1 MTKNETFYY
10 NRKRFN
16 KNNVKPSRNN
26 MKNLIVNNPQNQFL
40 MLDHIKMLTD
50 NPEIIKRLAE
60 HPDFESKYYVGRT
73 AKYEYLKIHKKYKG
87 KIKLVFNA
95 IFGSDH
101 DIIGYNYVKIS
112 IFPHFH
118 YNHYKHNGNDLNKT
132 NCINSLYEILD
143 ILGINESEYIDFK
156 IINLE
161 VGLNLYL
168 ETDVRDFIENI
179 KLYKTTPFKENKDY
193 EYYKIS
199 DTTSYKNI
207 KIYAKGLQH
216 EKNPEYKIPINTVRF
231 EIRSNQRKYIKKVL
245 KIYSLNDLLDEKKY
259 SIFSEQLLKEWDNV
273 LKLNNDKHLEG
284 LHITPAKAKFVTNA
298 QKIEFWKQL
307 SQKRYINNN
316 RKKYYNYT
324 KDALY
329 SHTKIKEKIKGKL
342 QSLLL

>member
-1 MTKNETFYY
+1 
-10 NRKRFN
+10 
-16 KNNVKPSRNN
+16 
-26 MKNLIVNNPQNQFL
+26 

-60 HPDFESKYYVGRT
+60 HPDFKKKYYRGRT

-87 KIKLVFNA
+87 KIKLVFNT

-101 DIIGYNYVKIS
+101 DIIDYNYVKIS

-143 ILGINESEYIDFK
+143 ILGIKESEYIDFK

-179 KLYKTTPFKENKDY
+179 KLYKTAPFKESEDY
-193 EYYKIS
+193 KYYKIS

-216 EKNPEYKIPINTVRF
+216 EKNPEYEIPINTVRF
-231 EIRSNQRKYIKKVL
+231 EIRSNQRKYIKKTL
-245 KIYSLNDLLDEKKY
+245 KIYSLNDLLDEKN
-259 SIFSEQLLKEWDNV
+259 IQFS
-273 LKLNNDKHLEG
+273 
-284 LHITPAKAKFVTNA
+284 
-298 QKIEFWKQL
+298 
-307 SQKRYINNN
+307 
-316 RKKYYNYT
+316 
-324 KDALY
+324 
-329 SHTKIKEKIKGKL
+329 
-342 QSLLL
+342 QSNC

>member
-1 MTKNETFYY
+1 MKEKMTKNETFYY
-10 NRKRFN
+10 NKKRFN

-132 NCINSLYEILD
+132 NCIHSLYEILD
-143 ILGINESEYIDFK
+143 ILGIKESEYIDFK
-156 IINLE
+156 VINLE

-168 ETDVRDFIENI
+168 ETDVRDFIKNI
-179 KLYKTTPFKENKDY
+179 KLYKTAPFKENKDY
-193 EYYKIS
+193 KYYKIS

-245 KIYSLNDLLDEKKY
+245 KIYSLNDLLDEKN
-259 SIFSEQLLKEWDNV
+259 IQFS
-273 LKLNNDKHLEG
+273 
-284 LHITPAKAKFVTNA
+284 
-298 QKIEFWKQL
+298 
-307 SQKRYINNN
+307 
-316 RKKYYNYT
+316 
-324 KDALY
+324 
-329 SHTKIKEKIKGKL
+329 
-342 QSLLL
+342 QSNC

>member
-1 MTKNETFYY
+1 
-10 NRKRFN
+10 
-16 KNNVKPSRNN
+16 
-26 MKNLIVNNPQNQFL
+26 

-60 HPDFESKYYVGRT
+60 HPDFEKKYYRGRT
-73 AKYEYLKIHKKYKG
+73 AKYEYLKIHKKYNG
-87 KIKLVFNA
+87 KIKLIFNA

-132 NCINSLYEILD
+132 NCIHSLYEILD

-156 IINLE
+156 IVNLE

-179 KLYKTTPFKENKDY
+179 KLYKTTPFKKSKDY

-259 SIFSEQLLKEWDNV
+259 SIFSDQLLKEWDNV
-273 LKLNNDKHLEG
+273 LKLNNDKDLNG
-284 LHITPAKAKFVTNA
+284 LPLILP
-298 QKIEFWKQL
+298 KQNL
-307 SQKRYINNN
+307 SLMH
-316 RKKYYNYT
+316 KK
-324 KDALY
+324 
-329 SHTKIKEKIKGKL
+329 
-342 QSLLL
+342 

>member
-1 MTKNETFYY
+1 MEQNILDKLNELIKDKGETLLLTLLENIQPKDFLTEKEMCKYLDVSKSTLHRWKERKSIRVYGLEGRIYY
-10 NRKRFN
+10 SREE
-16 KNNVKPSRNN
+16 VK
-26 MKNLIVNNPQNQFL
+26 KLILSNPLNQFL

-143 ILGINESEYIDFK
+143 ILGIKESEYIDFK

-199 DTTSYKNI
+199 DTTNYKNI

-245 KIYSLNDLLDEKKY
+245 KIYSLNDLLDEKK
-259 SIFSEQLLKEWDNV
+259 IFNFLRA
-273 LKLNNDKHLEG
+273 
-284 LHITPAKAKFVTNA
+284 TAK
-298 QKIEFWKQL
+298 
-307 SQKRYINNN
+307 RM
-316 RKKYYNYT
+316 
-324 KDALY
+324 
-329 SHTKIKEKIKGKL
+329 G
-342 QSLLL
+342 